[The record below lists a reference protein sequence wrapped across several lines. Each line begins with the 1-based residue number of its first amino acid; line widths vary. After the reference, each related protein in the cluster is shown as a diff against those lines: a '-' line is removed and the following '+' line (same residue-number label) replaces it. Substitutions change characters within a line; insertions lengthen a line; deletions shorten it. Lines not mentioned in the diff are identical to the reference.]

1 MATPPS
7 KNHPHSFFPFWGK
20 AIEAGWKESREKFG
34 LVVDITLALTAIGLL
49 WCAWYSKHH
58 SNFNADQEDA
68 FMSYWFALVPVGLW
82 LLWFA
87 WHVLKA
93 PHEIYMELYDKY
105 QNEIAEKEQ
114 KFTALEAEIESLK
127 SVNKRRF
134 LAFMAQLMAEIENV
148 KPENWTD
155 FWRNKIPSIKHEV
168 ALIEDNFKPKDGHS
182 FQFWVNNFCDIVVG
196 GDSSY
201 IGFVRI
207 RIEFLCDMVK
217 NPPNFP

>member
-1 MATPPS
+1 
-7 KNHPHSFFPFWGK
+7 
-20 AIEAGWKESREKFG
+20 
-34 LVVDITLALTAIGLL
+34 
-49 WCAWYSKHH
+49 
-58 SNFNADQEDA
+58 
-68 FMSYWFALVPVGLW
+68 MSYWFALVPVGLW